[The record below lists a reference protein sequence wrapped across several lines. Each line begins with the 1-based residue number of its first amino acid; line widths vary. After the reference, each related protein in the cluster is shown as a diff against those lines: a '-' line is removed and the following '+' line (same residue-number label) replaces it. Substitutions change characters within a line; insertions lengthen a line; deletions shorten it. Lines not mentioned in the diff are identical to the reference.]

1 MTVCHAITGAG
12 AVRAMLGAVDCNTQ
26 GFAQRGYEALTGAGS
41 PFQAALTILLT
52 LYVAA
57 VGYRLLFAPDGAR
70 LSDAPRM
77 ALKIGAIIALVT
89 SWSLFQTLV
98 FDVAAKAPIEI
109 ARLISPP
116 GEDGLGRGSDP
127 VGRLQVAYDQLSIE
141 AQRFDKAAG
150 PATAANAGQDAA
162 AARALAAASGAVL
175 MANAGLIAVGK
186 IAIAVLTAVGPIF
199 VALFL
204 FSQTRGLFVGWA
216 RALTAAALI
225 ALTAWVL
232 AILLVNVLDP
242 WLAALVRQRQEK
254 VLDPETAVT
263 AASIVLVF
271 AAGQVALALAAGT
284 VALGLRL
291 PGTRTSAAQSPGRT
305 RGAAPEP
312 SANELI
318 SRPALLA
325 DQLRRQAAQPARA
338 SLTAA
343 ALATPGV
350 AARSWRGAETER
362 QATHVGELYR
372 RPPIRRRTEAAA

>member
-1 MTVCHAITGAG
+1 MTDCLAIAGAG
-12 AVRAMLGAVDCNTQ
+12 AVRSVLGAVDCNTQ
-26 GFAQRGYEALTGAGS
+26 GFAQRGYEALTGAAS
-41 PFQAALTILLT
+41 PFQAALTILLS

-116 GEDGLGRGSDP
+116 GDDGLGRGADP

-150 PATAANAGQDAA
+150 PATAANAGQAAA

-186 IAIAVLTAVGPIF
+186 IAVAVLTAVGPIF

-216 RALTAAALI
+216 RALIAAALI
-225 ALTAWVL
+225 SLSAWVL
-232 AILLVNVLDP
+232 AILMANVLDP
-242 WLAALVRQRQEK
+242 WLAALARQRLDK

-271 AAGQVALALAAGT
+271 AAGQVALALAAAT

-291 PGTRTSAAQSPGRT
+291 PGAWPAGATANARLAPGQS
-305 RGAAPEP
+305 EP
-312 SANELI
+312 LPAELI
-318 SRPALLA
+318 SRPAQLA
-325 DQLRRQAAQPARA
+325 ERLRRQASEPARA
-338 SLTAA
+338 SRTAA
-343 ALATPGV
+343 ALAEPSRTG
-350 AARSWRGAETER
+350 RGPRASDSDR
-362 QATHVGELYR
+362 QAPHIGELYR
-372 RPPIRRRTEAAA
+372 RPAIRNREAAA

>member
-1 MTVCHAITGAG
+1 MTACQAIAGAG
-12 AVRAMLGAVDCNTQ
+12 AVRSILGAVDCNTQ
-26 GFAQRGYEALTGAGS
+26 GFAQRGYEALTGAAS

-57 VGYRLLFAPDGAR
+57 IGYRMLFAPDGAR

-116 GEDGLGRGSDP
+116 GDDGLGRGADP

-150 PATAANAGQDAA
+150 PATAANAGQAAA
-162 AARALAAASGAVL
+162 AARTLAAASGAVL

-186 IAIAVLTAVGPIF
+186 IAVAVLTAVGPIF

-216 RALTAAALI
+216 RALIAAALI
-225 ALTAWVL
+225 SVTAWVL
-232 AILLVNVLDP
+232 AILMVNVLDP
-242 WLAALVRQRQEK
+242 WLAALARQRLDK

-271 AAGQVALALAAGT
+271 AAGQVALALSAGT

-291 PGTRTSAAQSPGRT
+291 PGARPAAATTNGRLD
-305 RGAAPEP
+305 AASEP
-312 SANELI
+312 LPAELI
-318 SRPALLA
+318 SRPAQLA
-325 DQLRRQAAQPARA
+325 EQLRRLGAEPARA
-338 SLTAA
+338 SRTAA
-343 ALATPGV
+343 ALAEPSRAG
-350 AARSWRGAETER
+350 RGPRAEGPDH
-362 QATHVGELYR
+362 QAPHIGELYR
-372 RPPIRRRTEAAA
+372 RPAIRNREAAA